1 MYLIKEGEALK
12 FLDRLLKRGGD
23 NAIKKA
29 EGAIDDVFQVLDD
42 ETILKCYDSLNIGAA
57 KADFWRYL
65 ILYKTGGIYI
75 DVDSMIGRTLID
87 GKIVAEYKV
96 ENCDNCKRIEMLD
109 RAGYLK
115 AVGGEPVLWLCIQ
128 CRK

>member
-1 MYLIKEGEALK
+1 MDNGGHKYDKESIDPNSCHIRVH
-12 FLDRLLKRGGD
+12 LDSCSDCDGNTMSRVT
-23 NAIKKA
+23 
-29 EGAIDDVFQVLDD
+29 EM
-42 ETILKCYDSLNIGAA
+42 
-57 KADFWRYL
+57 
-65 ILYKTGGIYI
+65 I
-75 DVDSMIGRTLID
+75 DVDLMIGRTLID

>member
-1 MYLIKEGEALK
+1 MDSGGHRYDKKTPYSDSCHLRVH
-12 FLDRLLKRGGD
+12 LDSCFDCGG
-23 NAIKKA
+23 NTMSRVT
-29 EGAIDDVFQVLDD
+29 EM
-42 ETILKCYDSLNIGAA
+42 
-57 KADFWRYL
+57 
-65 ILYKTGGIYI
+65 I
-75 DVDSMIGRTLID
+75 DVDLMIGRTLID

-115 AVGGEPVLWLCIQ
+115 AVGGEPVLWFCGQ

>member
-1 MYLIKEGEALK
+1 MDSGGLK
-12 FLDRLLKRGGD
+12 YD
-23 NAIKKA
+23 KKA
-29 EGAIDDVFQVLDD
+29 SYSDSCHIGVHLDYCSD
-42 ETILKCYDSLNIGAA
+42 CDSNTMS
-57 KADFWRYL
+57 RV
-65 ILYKTGGIYI
+65 TEMI

-115 AVGGEPVLWLCIQ
+115 AVGGEPVLWFCIQ

>member
-1 MYLIKEGEALK
+1 M
-12 FLDRLLKRGGD
+12 DSGGHKYD
-23 NAIKKA
+23 KKTPNSNL
-29 EGAIDDVFQVLDD
+29 GVISMRSICCDDCDGNTMSRVT
-42 ETILKCYDSLNIGAA
+42 EM
-57 KADFWRYL
+57 
-65 ILYKTGGIYI
+65 I
-75 DVDSMIGRTLID
+75 DVDLMMGRTLID

-115 AVGGEPVLWLCIQ
+115 AVGGEPVLWFCIQ

>member
-1 MYLIKEGEALK
+1 MDSGGHRYDKEPIDPNSCHYRMRVDCGSYC
-12 FLDRLLKRGGD
+12 GG
-23 NAIKKA
+23 NTMSRVT
-29 EGAIDDVFQVLDD
+29 EM
-42 ETILKCYDSLNIGAA
+42 
-57 KADFWRYL
+57 
-65 ILYKTGGIYI
+65 I

-115 AVGGEPVLWLCIQ
+115 AVGGEPVLWFCIQ

>member
-1 MYLIKEGEALK
+1 M
-12 FLDRLLKRGGD
+12 DSGGHRYD
-23 NAIKKA
+23 KKTPNSNL
-29 EGAIDDVFQVLDD
+29 GVISICSICRDDCDGNTMSRVT
-42 ETILKCYDSLNIGAA
+42 EM
-57 KADFWRYL
+57 
-65 ILYKTGGIYI
+65 I
-75 DVDSMIGRTLID
+75 DVDTMIGRTLID

-115 AVGGEPVLWLCIQ
+115 AVGGEPVLWFCIQ

>member
-1 MYLIKEGEALK
+1 M
-12 FLDRLLKRGGD
+12 DSGGH
-23 NAIKKA
+23 KY
-29 EGAIDDVFQVLDD
+29 D
-42 ETILKCYDSLNIGAA
+42 EKSSYQDSCDYRMRVNSGF
-57 KADFWRYL
+57 DC
-65 ILYKTGGIYI
+65 GGNTMSRVTEMI

-96 ENCDNCKRIEMLD
+96 ENCDHCNRIEMLD

-115 AVGGEPVLWLCIQ
+115 AVGGEPVLWFCIQ

>member
-1 MYLIKEGEALK
+1 MRQPGTCSDLMDNGGLK
-12 FLDRLLKRGGD
+12 YD
-23 NAIKKA
+23 KKA
-29 EGAIDDVFQVLDD
+29 PYSDYCHIRVHLDYCSD
-42 ETILKCYDSLNIGAA
+42 CDGNTMSRVTEM
-57 KADFWRYL
+57 
-65 ILYKTGGIYI
+65 I

-115 AVGGEPVLWLCIQ
+115 AVGGEPVLWFCIQ

>member
-1 MYLIKEGEALK
+1 MDSGGHRYDKESIDPNSCHYRMRVDCGS
-12 FLDRLLKRGGD
+12 DCGG
-23 NAIKKA
+23 NTMSRVT
-29 EGAIDDVFQVLDD
+29 EM
-42 ETILKCYDSLNIGAA
+42 
-57 KADFWRYL
+57 
-65 ILYKTGGIYI
+65 I

-96 ENCDNCKRIEMLD
+96 ENCDNCKRIEILD

>member
-1 MYLIKEGEALK
+1 MLIDSGSYC
-12 FLDRLLKRGGD
+12 GG
-23 NAIKKA
+23 NTMSRVT
-29 EGAIDDVFQVLDD
+29 EM
-42 ETILKCYDSLNIGAA
+42 
-57 KADFWRYL
+57 
-65 ILYKTGGIYI
+65 I
-75 DVDSMIGRTLID
+75 DVDSMIGRTFID